1 VSEGRVRIQKAL
13 ADAGIASRRRAEEMV
28 AAGRIGV
35 NGAVATIGQVVDPAV
50 DQLTV
55 DGRRVGQQ
63 KEQRVY
69 LAMAKPAGATS
80 TVSDPHA
87 GRTVVDLVPAQLRR
101 GASRLYPVGRLD
113 RESEG
118 LLLLT
123 NDGPWAQRM
132 LHPSHGIER
141 EYAVGLDHPLDDE
154 QWRNLENGVTFEE
167 GMASIAHLA
176 EATQADVRMLAGLI
190 GSDATKLVWYR
201 ATLRQGMKR
210 QLRRMFSVIGA
221 PLRRLVRL
229 RFGTIRLTDMAIG
242 DVRAL
247 TAGEKRQLESMAGPA
262 SPDPG
267 PQAPAKE
274 PDRAPGNTPDSP
286 LPGLVVSIDGP
297 GGSGKSTV
305 GAGAA
310 EKVGYRFC
318 DTGVLYRG
326 LTWLALER
334 GVDPDDAATLAELV
348 QQLELTPD
356 DGQRYVHLVVD
367 AREVTDQL
375 HTAEVDREVSRVSR
389 HAEVRA
395 RLLPM
400 QRALAAGGRIVM
412 AGRDIGTVVLP
423 DAELKVYLDVSIEE
437 RARRRAAAR
446 GLADD
451 PRAVAEIEEELRKRD
466 GIDSTRKAAPLRVP
480 DGAVVIRTDGNTL
493 EETIDEVVAA
503 IRRREQEKTK
513 AGR

>member
-1 VSEGRVRIQKAL
+1 
-13 ADAGIASRRRAEEMV
+13 MV

-35 NGAVATIGQVVDPAV
+35 NGSIATIGQVVDPGV

-55 DGRRVGQQ
+55 DGRRVGEQ

-80 TVSDPHA
+80 TVRDPHA
-87 GRTVVDLVPAQLRR
+87 GHTVVDLVPAELRR

-113 RESEG
+113 RDSEG

-141 EYAVGLDHPLDDE
+141 EYAVGLDRPLDDE
-154 QWRNLENGVTFEE
+154 LWRGLEDGVKFEE

-176 EATQADVRMLAGLI
+176 EATRADVRMLSTLI
-190 GSDATKLVWYR
+190 GSDATNLVWYR

-221 PLRRLVRL
+221 PVRRLVRL

-242 DVRAL
+242 DVRPL
-247 TAGEKRQLESMAGPA
+247 TAGERRQLESLAGPA
-262 SPDPG
+262 DTDRGAEPRG
-267 PQAPAKE
+267 PA
-274 PDRAPGNTPDSP
+274 
-286 LPGLVVSIDGP
+286 LVASIDGP

-326 LTWLALER
+326 LTWLALEQ
-334 GVDPDDAATLAELV
+334 GANLDDPAGLV
-348 QQLELTPD
+348 GLVEQLELAPD
-356 DGQRYVHLVVD
+356 ERQRYVRLTVD
-367 AREVTDQL
+367 DHDVTYVL
-375 HTAEVDREVSRVSR
+375 HTPEVDREVSRVSR
-389 HAEVRA
+389 HADVRA
-395 RLLPM
+395 RLLPL
-400 QRALAAGGRIVM
+400 QHALAAGGRIVM

-423 DAELKVYLDVSIEE
+423 DADLKIYLDVSVAE
-437 RARRRAAAR
+437 RARRRATER
-446 GLADD
+446 GVADD
-451 PRAVAEIEEELRKRD
+451 PDAVTQIAEELRQRD
-466 GIDSTRKAAPLRVP
+466 RIDSTRKAAPLRIP
-480 DGAVVIRTDGNTL
+480 DGATVINTEGNTL
-493 EETIDEVVAA
+493 EETINQVVAS
-503 IRRREQEKTK
+503 IRRGEREK
-513 AGR
+513 ARASR

>member
-1 VSEGRVRIQKAL
+1 
-13 ADAGIASRRRAEEMV
+13 MV

-35 NGAVATIGQVVDPAV
+35 NGTVATIGQVVDPVV

-55 DGRRVGQQ
+55 DGRRVGEQ

-80 TVSDPHA
+80 TVNDPHA
-87 GRTVVDLVPAQLRR
+87 GRTVLDLVPAALRR

-141 EYAVGLDHPLDDE
+141 EYAVGLDRPLDDA
-154 QWRNLENGVTFEE
+154 QWRNLEDGVRFEE

-176 EATQADVRMLAGLI
+176 EVTRADVRMLSGLV
-190 GSDATKLVWYR
+190 GSDATNLVWYR

-221 PLRRLVRL
+221 PIRRLVRL
-229 RFGTIRLTDMAIG
+229 RFGTIRMTDMAIG

-247 TAGEKRQLESMAGPA
+247 TAGEKRQLESLAGPTEPVKGVDATA
-262 SPDPG
+262 S
-267 PQAPAKE
+267 
-274 PDRAPGNTPDSP
+274 
-286 LPGLVVSIDGP
+286 GLVVSIDGP

-310 EKVGYRFC
+310 QKVGYRFC

-334 GVDPDDAATLAELV
+334 GADLDDPPALV
-348 QQLELTPD
+348 GLVEHLELAPD
-356 DGQRYVHLVVD
+356 EKQRYVRLIVD
-367 AREVTDQL
+367 GREVTDLL

-389 HAEVRA
+389 HADVRA
-395 RLLPM
+395 RLLPL
-400 QRALAAGGRIVM
+400 QHALAAGGRIVM

-423 DAELKVYLDVSIEE
+423 NADLKIYLDVSIEE
-437 RARRRAAAR
+437 RARRRATER
-446 GLADD
+446 DLAKDVE
-451 PRAVAEIEEELRKRD
+451 AVAQIEDDLRRRD
-466 GIDSTRKAAPLRVP
+466 GIDSTRKAAPLRIP
-480 DGAVVIRTDGNTL
+480 DGAIVINTEGNTL
-493 EETIDEVVAA
+493 EETIDQVVAA
-503 IRRREQEKTK
+503 VRRREREKPG

>member
-1 VSEGRVRIQKAL
+1 
-13 ADAGIASRRRAEEMV
+13 MV

-35 NGAVATIGQVVDPAV
+35 NGSIATIGQVVDPGV

-55 DGRRVGQQ
+55 DGRRVGEQ

-87 GRTVVDLVPAQLRR
+87 GHTVVDLVPAELRR

-113 RESEG
+113 RDSEG

-141 EYAVGLDHPLDDE
+141 EYAVGLDRPLDDE
-154 QWRNLENGVTFEE
+154 QWRGLEDGVKFEE

-176 EATQADVRMLAGLI
+176 EATRADVRMLSTLI
-190 GSDATKLVWYR
+190 GSDATNLLWYR

-210 QLRRMFSVIGA
+210 QLRRMFSVIRA
-221 PLRRLVRL
+221 PVRRLVRL

-242 DVRAL
+242 DVRPL
-247 TAGEKRQLESMAGPA
+247 TAGERRQLESLAGPA
-262 SPDPG
+262 DTDRGAEPRG
-267 PQAPAKE
+267 PA
-274 PDRAPGNTPDSP
+274 
-286 LPGLVVSIDGP
+286 LVASIDGP

-334 GVDPDDAATLAELV
+334 GANLDDPAGLV
-348 QQLELTPD
+348 GLVEQLELAPD
-356 DGQRYVHLVVD
+356 ERQRYVRLTLD
-367 AREVTDQL
+367 DRDVTDVL
-375 HTAEVDREVSRVSR
+375 HTPEVDREVSRVSR
-389 HAEVRA
+389 HADVRA
-395 RLLPM
+395 RLLPL
-400 QRALAAGGRIVM
+400 QHALAAGGRIVM

-423 DAELKVYLDVSIEE
+423 DADLKIYLDVSVAE
-437 RARRRAAAR
+437 RARRRATER
-446 GLADD
+446 GVADD
-451 PRAVAEIEEELRKRD
+451 PDAVAQIAEELRQRD
-466 GIDSTRKAAPLRVP
+466 GIDSTRKAAPLRIP
-480 DGAVVIRTDGNTL
+480 DGATVINTEGNTL
-493 EETIDEVVAA
+493 AETIDQVVAS
-503 IRRREQEKTK
+503 IRRGEREK
-513 AGR
+513 ARASR